1 MMEDV
6 IISPV
11 ATEKT
16 MIHGQTENKLTFLVS
31 KKATKKQIA
40 EEIEKQFDVK
50 VEKVNVMITKKGKK
64 AIIKISKDFN
74 AEEIGERIGIY

>member
-1 MMEDV
+1 MDY

-16 MIHGQTENKLTFLVS
+16 MLNGQKENKLTFIVAREA
-31 KKATKKQIA
+31 KKADVAREVEDK
-40 EEIEKQFDVK
+40 FSVK
-50 VEKVNVMITKKGKK
+50 VTKVNILRTKKGKK
-64 AIIKISKDFN
+64 AIVTLDQSYN

>member
-1 MMEDV
+1 MDY

-16 MIHGQTENKLTFLVS
+16 MLNGQKENKLTFIVAREA
-31 KKATKKQIA
+31 KKADVAREVEDK
-40 EEIEKQFDVK
+40 FSVK
-50 VEKVNVMITKKGKK
+50 VTKVNILRTKRGKK
-64 AIIKISKDFN
+64 AIVTLDQSYN

>member
-1 MMEDV
+1 MDY

-16 MIHGQTENKLTFLVS
+16 MINGQKENKLTFIVRRE
-31 KKATKKQIA
+31 ATRDAVAQ
-40 EEIEKQFDVK
+40 EVERRFDVK
-50 VEKVNVMITKKGKK
+50 VVRVNIMITKKGKK
-64 AIIKISKDFN
+64 AIVKLSEKYN

>member
-1 MMEDV
+1 MDH

-16 MIHGQTENKLTFLVS
+16 MLNGQKENKLTFIVRKES
-31 KKATKKQIA
+31 KKEDVLREV
-40 EEIEKQFDVK
+40 EEKFNVK
-50 VEKVNVMITKKGKK
+50 VTKVNILRTKRGKK
-64 AIIKISKDFN
+64 AIVTLDEAYN